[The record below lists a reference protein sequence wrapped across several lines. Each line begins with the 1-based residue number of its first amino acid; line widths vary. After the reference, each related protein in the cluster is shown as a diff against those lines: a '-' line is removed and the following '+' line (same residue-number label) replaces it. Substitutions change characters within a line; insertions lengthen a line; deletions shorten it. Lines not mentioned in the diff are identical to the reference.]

1 MLIVACAEYEI
12 ALHPREWSVD
22 GLMRAVAKVAL
33 IPIRDQRMFTME
45 VESRE
50 VWARHSLDHWLV
62 DEKYEQKV
70 EVKIIKTPDAERR
83 EEERKQQRRAEKPE
97 PDEIKK
103 YPEGET
109 FDAAITDAT
118 SWCCTGVQ
126 ESVARPALAQQG
138 EPPVGSDKGDP
149 AAWELFQ
156 SCDIDSNGMLSSHEL
171 AHLLGKRAKRLCDEQ
186 MAAQG
191 DAQALIERFD
201 TDNDGFIGEEE
212 FKKLWDHLN
221 SAPLHFAPA
230 VGLGPELELQPKP
243 GPELEPEPE
252 PTPQPQPKPKQQ
264 PEPQREP
271 EPEHIPVGVPPEHIP
286 AGVPPVKAQPVPE
299 QQRLLD
305 PAQERL
311 RRQREQARRITGGLD
326 SSSDSD

>member
-1 MLIVACAEYEI
+1 MLIGACAEYEI

-33 IPIRDQRMFTME
+33 IPIRDQRMLTTDL
-45 VESRE
+45 ESRE

-62 DEKYEQKV
+62 DEKYEQKI
-70 EVKIIKTPDAERR
+70 EVKVINTPDAERR
-83 EEERKQQRRAEKPE
+83 EEKRKQQRRAEKPE

-171 AHLLGKRAKRLCDEQ
+171 ASLLGKRAKQLCDEQ

-191 DAQALIERFD
+191 DAQALIEKFD
-201 TDNDGFIGEEE
+201 VNKDGFIGEEE

-230 VGLGPELELQPKP
+230 VG
-243 GPELEPEPE
+243 PELEPEPE
-252 PTPQPQPKPKQQ
+252 QKPLK
-264 PEPQREP
+264 PEPEPEP
-271 EPEHIPVGVPPEHIP
+271 EPEHVP
-286 AGVPPVKAQPVPE
+286 AGVPPQITPAGVPPARTQPEPEQPE
-299 QQRLLD
+299 QQQLLD

-311 RRQREQARRITGGLD
+311 RRQREQARRITALA
-326 SSSDSD
+326 SSSDSDSEGARGAQGGARGRV